1 MGRED
6 STNTSVSRRQFLI
19 AGGAAAAASGLP
31 GLTGADEKQEKP
43 KVMRFRTLGRT
54 GFKVS
59 DIAMGNGATES
70 NLVRYAYDHGI
81 NYFDTAESY
90 GTLNGLSEERLGVA
104 LAGIRHQV
112 YLVSKIGHWGKRTGQ
127 GVPKTSVDM
136 IRLCAHASLHRL
148 RTDWLD
154 VVLCHEADNEDPTI
168 YLEAFEV
175 LKQRGRIRAY
185 GISTDNLDVL
195 KRFNVNNTCSVVQ
208 LNYSLLNRTP
218 EADILPYCQEQGI
231 AVMVR
236 GPLARG
242 LLSGNY
248 SADTVFTDQVRASWH
263 QDEEAQAGF
272 ERKIAQVE
280 KLKQVVQ
287 PGQEMVTTA
296 LRYVVSNPVVSTV
309 IPGAKSPIQAA
320 TNAQAG
326 AATLSAAE
334 IEKLVEI
341 IDS

>member
-1 MGRED
+1 MLYRDFGE
-6 STNTSVSRRQFLI
+6 TGWQVSVV
-19 AGGAAAAASGLP
+19 GL
-31 GLTGADEKQEKP
+31 GTWN
-43 KVMRFRTLGRT
+43 
-54 GFKVS
+54 
-59 DIAMGNGATES
+59 IGNQWGELDDTTAWAT
-70 NLVRYAYDHGI
+70 VRSAFDHGVTL
-81 NYFDTAESY
+81 FDTAESY

-104 LAGIRHQV
+104 LAGIRNQV

-127 GVPKTSVDM
+127 GVPKTTIDM

-154 VVLCHEADNEDPTI
+154 VVLCHEGNIEDPSI

-175 LKQRGRIRAY
+175 LKQRGRVQAY
-185 GISTDNLDVL
+185 GISTDNLEVL

-208 LNYSLLNRTP
+208 LNYSLLNRSP
-218 EADILPYCQEQGI
+218 EADLLPYCQENGI

-248 SADTVFTDQVRASWH
+248 AIDTVFTDQVRAGWH
-263 QDEEAQAGF
+263 KDEKTQASY
-272 ERKIAQVE
+272 ERKITQVDR
-280 KLKQVVQ
+280 LKRKFE

-296 LRYVVSNPVVSTV
+296 LRYVISNPAVSTV
-309 IPGAKSPIQAA
+309 IPGAKSPAQAA

-326 AATLSAAE
+326 NVILSKVE
-334 IEKLVEI
+334 IEKLVEL

>member
-1 MGRED
+1 MLYRDFGKTGWLVSVVGMG
-6 STNTSVSRRQFLI
+6 TWNI
-19 AGGAAAAASGLP
+19 
-31 GLTGADEKQEKP
+31 
-43 KVMRFRTLGRT
+43 
-54 GFKVS
+54 
-59 DIAMGNGATES
+59 GNQWGELDDATAWAT
-70 NLVRYAYDHGI
+70 VRSAFDHGVTL
-81 NYFDTAESY
+81 FDTAESY

-104 LAGIRHQV
+104 LAGIRHRV

-127 GVPKTSVDM
+127 GVPKTTVDM

-154 VVLCHEADNEDPTI
+154 VVLCHEGNIEDPSI

-185 GISTDNLDVL
+185 GISTDSLEVL
-195 KRFNVNNTCSVVQ
+195 KRFNVNSTCSVVQ
-208 LNYSLLNRTP
+208 CDYSLLNRAP
-218 EADILPYCQEQGI
+218 EADILPYCQENGI

-236 GPLARG
+236 GPLAMG

-248 SADTVFTDQVRASWH
+248 SADTVFTDPVRTSWH
-263 QDEEAQAGF
+263 KDEEAQAAF
-272 ERKIAQVE
+272 ERRVAQVE
-280 KLKQVVQ
+280 KLKQVVK

-296 LRYVVSNPVVSTV
+296 LCYVISNPVVSTV
-309 IPGAKSPIQAA
+309 IPGAKSPAQAA

-326 AATLSAAE
+326 AAILSTTE
-334 IEKLVEI
+334 IEKLVSL

>member
-1 MGRED
+1 MLYRDFGKTGWQVSVVGMG
-6 STNTSVSRRQFLI
+6 TWNI
-19 AGGAAAAASGLP
+19 
-31 GLTGADEKQEKP
+31 
-43 KVMRFRTLGRT
+43 
-54 GFKVS
+54 
-59 DIAMGNGATES
+59 GNQWGELDDATAWAT
-70 NLVRYAYDHGI
+70 VRSAFDHGVTL
-81 NYFDTAESY
+81 FDTAESY

-127 GVPKTSVDM
+127 AVPKTTVDM

-154 VVLCHEADNEDPTI
+154 VVLCHEHNIEDPSI

-185 GISTDNLDVL
+185 GISTNSLEVL
-195 KRFNVNNTCSVVQ
+195 KRFNVNDTCRVVQ
-208 LNYSLLNRTP
+208 LDYSLLNRTP
-218 EADILPYCQEQGI
+218 EADILPYCQEHRI

-236 GPLARG
+236 GPLAMG

-248 SADTVFTDQVRASWH
+248 SADTVFTDPVRARWH
-263 QDEEAQAGF
+263 QDEELQAAF
-272 ERKIAQVE
+272 ERKVAQVE
-280 KLKQVVQ
+280 KLKQVVK

-296 LRYVVSNPVVSTV
+296 LRYVISNPVVSTV
-309 IPGAKSPIQAA
+309 IPGAKSPAQAA

-334 IEKLVEI
+334 IDKLVAT
-341 IDS
+341 IDG

>member
-1 MGRED
+1 MLYRDFGKTGWQVSVVGMG
-6 STNTSVSRRQFLI
+6 TWNI
-19 AGGAAAAASGLP
+19 
-31 GLTGADEKQEKP
+31 
-43 KVMRFRTLGRT
+43 
-54 GFKVS
+54 
-59 DIAMGNGATES
+59 GNQWGELDDATAWAT
-70 NLVRYAYDHGI
+70 VRSAFDHGVTL
-81 NYFDTAESY
+81 FDTAESY

-104 LAGIRHQV
+104 LAGIRHQA

-127 GVPKTSVDM
+127 AVPKTTVDM

-154 VVLCHEADNEDPTI
+154 VVLCHEHNIEDPSV

-185 GISTDNLDVL
+185 GISTNSLEVL
-195 KRFNVNNTCSVVQ
+195 KRFNVNDTCSVVQ
-208 LNYSLLNRTP
+208 LDYSLLNRTP
-218 EADILPYCQEQGI
+218 EADILPYCQEHGI

-236 GPLARG
+236 GPLAMG

-248 SADTVFTDQVRASWH
+248 SADTVFTDPVRMRWH
-263 QDEEAQAGF
+263 KDEESQAAF
-272 ERKIAQVE
+272 ERRVAQVE
-280 KLKQVVQ
+280 KLKQVVK

-296 LRYVVSNPVVSTV
+296 LQYVISNPVVSTV
-309 IPGAKSPIQAA
+309 IPGAKSPAQAA

-334 IEKLVEI
+334 IDKLVAI
-341 IDS
+341 IDG

>member
-1 MGRED
+1 MLYRDFGKTGWQVSVVGMG
-6 STNTSVSRRQFLI
+6 TWNI
-19 AGGAAAAASGLP
+19 
-31 GLTGADEKQEKP
+31 
-43 KVMRFRTLGRT
+43 
-54 GFKVS
+54 
-59 DIAMGNGATES
+59 GNQWGELDDATAWAT
-70 NLVRYAYDHGI
+70 VRSAFDHGVTL
-81 NYFDTAESY
+81 FDTAESY
-90 GTLNGLSEERLGVA
+90 GTPNGLSEERLGVA

-127 GVPKTSVDM
+127 GVPKTTVDM

-154 VVLCHEADNEDPTI
+154 VVLCHEHDIEDPSI

-185 GISTDNLDVL
+185 GISTNSLEVL
-195 KRFNVNNTCSVVQ
+195 KRFNANDTCSVVQ
-208 LNYSLLNRTP
+208 LDYSLLNRTP
-218 EADILPYCQEQGI
+218 EVDILPYCGEHGI

-236 GPLARG
+236 GPLAMG

-248 SADTVFTDQVRASWH
+248 SADTVFTDPVRTRWH
-263 QDEEAQAGF
+263 KDEESQATF
-272 ERKIAQVE
+272 ERRVAQVE
-280 KLKQVVQ
+280 KLKQVVK

-296 LRYVVSNPVVSTV
+296 LQYVISNPVVSTV
-309 IPGAKSPIQAA
+309 IPGAKSPAQAA

-334 IEKLVEI
+334 IDKLVAI
-341 IDS
+341 IDG